1 LCHSLLGSASF
12 HRSLA
17 SFDADVAKQTQESGC
32 AVCGARLHRANYP
45 RKARGTPA
53 EAESELT
60 AFRTSFCCAD
70 RDCRKRATPPS
81 LLFFDRRVYVS
92 LFVTLASILVNG
104 VTSCRV
110 REVAHELDV
119 DRRTL
124 ERWRDWW
131 TQQIPKTPFW
141 GALRGRFDRPIDEST
156 LPASLLERIAGASDE
171 DRLRRLLDLLR
182 DLSHSALMRARFAMS
197 A

>member
-1 LCHSLLGSASF
+1 LCHSLLESASF

-17 SFDADVAKQTQESGC
+17 GFDADVAKQTQESGC
-32 AVCGARLHRANYP
+32 AICGGRLHRSNYP
-45 RKARGTPA
+45 RKPRGTPA

-70 RDCRKRATPPS
+70 RDCRKRSTPPS
-81 LLFFDRRVYVS
+81 LLFLDRRVYVS
-92 LFVTLASILVNG
+92 LFVTLAAILVNG
-104 VTSCRV
+104 VTPRRV
-110 REVAHELDV
+110 REVAQELDV

-124 ERWRDWW
+124 EHWRDWW
-131 TQQIPKTPFW
+131 TQQLPKTPFW
-141 GALRGRFDRPIDEST
+141 GVLRGRFDRPVDEST
-156 LPASLLERIAGASDE
+156 LPASLLERIAGPSDE

-182 DLSHSALMRARFAMS
+182 DLSHSALMRARSAMS